1 SEDFTPDALKKPIK
15 PKPKQGWKKTTIYSL
30 QKGAGQPPV
39 TKVITKSGDGRHPK
53 LSTTYARPEPDR
65 SKLLSNHLQQL
76 LPGASGTQQGVT
88 AGGPVWPKGKLHYLN
103 YLQPAQN
110 DRADPQIAFGSNTA
124 MPNLDRLL
132 FKAGSN
138 WFPAKNPYSVMD
150 VNQLGR
156 HSLNMEAL
164 MGKDLDQLTEVIT
177 GALQEADEE
186 RLTDGAKPGP
196 GAGNSRGEMRVNQET
211 LAGMLLNQDQ
221 DVKSNESPDLNPNKA
236 LKLKQKAPLQKMVG
250 LESVHSITKQGQV
263 PAPYRS
269 EEKIVTNPAKDR
281 STLRLLTGAEGPDAR
296 VDSEIQ
302 RWMQGDQP
310 PVGDVQPEE
319 VQKNDIKIKTQLVH
333 VGVKEFSSR
342 GKDRHFG
349 YIITNSE

>member
-1 SEDFTPDALKKPIK
+1 
-15 PKPKQGWKKTTIYSL
+15 
-30 QKGAGQPPV
+30 
-39 TKVITKSGDGRHPK
+39 
-53 LSTTYARPEPDR
+53 
-65 SKLLSNHLQQL
+65 HLI
-76 LPGASGTQQGVT
+76 
-88 AGGPVWPKGKLHYLN
+88 LN
-103 YLQPAQN
+103 A
-110 DRADPQIAFGSNTA
+110 
-124 MPNLDRLL
+124 
-132 FKAGSN
+132 
-138 WFPAKNPYSVMD
+138 

-196 GAGNSRGEMRVNQET
+196 GA
-211 LAGMLLNQDQ
+211 
-221 DVKSNESPDLNPNKA
+221 
-236 LKLKQKAPLQKMVG
+236 APLQKIVG

-263 PAPYRS
+263 PAPYHS

-319 VQKNDIKIKTQLVH
+319 AQKNDIKIKTQLVH